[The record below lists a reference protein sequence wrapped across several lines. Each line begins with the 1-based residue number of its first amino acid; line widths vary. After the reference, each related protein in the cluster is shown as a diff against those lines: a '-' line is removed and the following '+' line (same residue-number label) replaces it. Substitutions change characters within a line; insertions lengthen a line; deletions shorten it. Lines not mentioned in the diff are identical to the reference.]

1 MCQRLGVLFRVVAMV
16 VQFDAG
22 TKCDLQKDLVI
33 APLPAKKQLWEASNE
48 FVWQAENESD
58 PGAQN
63 AFALAATGELLRLD
77 EDQQFSGSDALL
89 LRKPVGIRTP
99 SRSAANWEEWCAGMD
114 SLGALVML
122 AASLVA

>member
-1 MCQRLGVLFRVVAMV
+1 MV

-22 TKCDLQKDLVI
+22 ARCDLQKDLVI

-63 AFALAATGELLRLD
+63 PFTLAATGELVKLD
-77 EDQQFSGSDALL
+77 EDQQFSGSDALPL
-89 LRKPVGIRTP
+89 LKPVDIRTP
-99 SRSAANWEEWCAGMD
+99 SRSAANWEEWCASMD
-114 SLGALVML
+114 SFGVLVML